1 MPGPV
6 TLLPPCIPDG
16 YSARVTI
23 SYALLGLLE
32 GTSRHG
38 YDLKQSYDR
47 RFGGA
52 KPVRF
57 GQVYR
62 TLAQLERDGRVTVV
76 GVEAGAGPDRKRYS
90 ITPEG
95 VTDLDAWLAEPEEP
109 QPQLQTVLF
118 TKVVLALMSGRPASE
133 YLDAQRATHLAAMKA
148 LTGARRTAS
157 STQDALF
164 FDYQLFHI
172 EADLR
177 WLDHT
182 EARLSSLAEEVRDVP
197 DSGRA

>member
-1 MPGPV
+1 MGIVRPV
-6 TLLPPCIPDG
+6 TI
-16 YSARVTI
+16 T
-23 SYALLGLLE
+23 YALLGLLE

-47 RFGGA
+47 RFGAA
-52 KPVRF
+52 KPIRF

-62 TLAQLERDGRVTVV
+62 VLAQLERDRRIEIV

-90 ITPEG
+90 ITHEG
-95 VTDLDAWLAEPEEP
+95 VTDLDAWLSVPEEP

-118 TKVVLALMSGRPASE
+118 TKVVLALMSGRPARD
-133 YLDAQRATHLAAMKA
+133 YLDAQRAKHLAAMKA
-148 LTGARRTAS
+148 LTAARRTAV
-157 STQDALF
+157 STQDALL

-177 WLDHT
+177 WLDHAET
-182 EARLSSLAEEVRDVP
+182 RLSALAEEVRDDP
-197 DSGRA
+197 APGRA

>member
-1 MPGPV
+1 
-6 TLLPPCIPDG
+6 
-16 YSARVTI
+16 VTI

-47 RFGGA
+47 QFGGV
-52 KPVRF
+52 KPIRF

-90 ITPEG
+90 ITAEG
-95 VTDLDAWLAEPEEP
+95 ATDLDAWLAEPEEP
-109 QPQLQTVLF
+109 QPQLQTLLF
-118 TKVVLALMSGRPASE
+118 TKVVLALMSGRAAGK
-133 YLDAQRATHLAAMKA
+133 YLDAQRAKHLAAVKA
-148 LTGARRTAS
+148 LTSARRKAA
-157 STQDALF
+157 STQDAVL

-182 EARLSSLAEEVRDVP
+182 ESRLARLAEEVRDVP
-197 DSGRA
+197 GSGRA